1 MHLKKRLIPFV
12 RQWYIRPSGL
22 VIMADQCL
30 IIAGLLT
37 SLFVHFRILTIRI
50 FPLTTICYRTALQ
63 VLLALVAWWVF
74 GIYKR
79 VIRFFYGDDYLNIIG
94 ILILVHTASYA
105 LGVFFPKKHYLPPEI
120 FVISFC
126 ISCCYIIC
134 NRLLIS
140 YLYVFFKRSR
150 RTSNQKRVFI
160 FGTGDLA
167 VLLKKNLD
175 ALSSNEYLLMGFL
188 DEHKK
193 MKGRYLEG
201 LKVYDIHQNIRK
213 VLIDNGIT
221 DIIIAGNTISAA
233 KKTALV
239 EETLQL
245 QIRIAELQ
253 SAKALFNNQFNIN
266 QLATLDIN
274 DLMNR
279 QPIQLYDE
287 HVSALVNQKTILVTG
302 AAGSI
307 GSEIVRKL
315 CEHHATAIICVDF
328 AESAL
333 YNLQQELS
341 GKHANSTLHFIV
353 ADVRN
358 EVFLYDLYKK
368 YRPQMVYHAAAYK
381 HVPLMEAFPW
391 QAIQTNIVATWYM
404 AKLAR
409 QFSIEKFVFISTD
422 KAVDPSSVMGATKR
436 LAEMIVQSYAQR
448 GANTQFVIT
457 RFGNVLGS
465 NGSVVPLFKSQIEKG
480 GPITVTHPEMTRY
493 FMTIPEACQL
503 VLEASVMASGG
514 EIFVFDMGT
523 PVKILD
529 LAKNMIRL
537 AGMVPEKDIEIVF
550 TGLRPGEKMHE
561 TLFANSANMQ
571 QTYHSKI
578 LIAKELQRNKDDA
591 EQIVFQLQHVHNYP
605 DPAFIRKRLMD
616 VLHQFEQ
623 NHLHQKNNIA
633 TAC

>member
-1 MHLKKRLIPFV
+1 MPFAK
-12 RQWYIRPSGL
+12 QWYLRPSGL
-22 VIMADQCL
+22 VILADQCL

-50 FPLTTICYRTALQ
+50 FPLTTICYRTLLQ
-63 VLLALVAWWVF
+63 VALALIAWWAF

-94 ILILVHTASYA
+94 ILILVHGASFS
-105 LGVFFPKKHYLPPEI
+105 LGMFFPKKHFLPLEI
-120 FVISFC
+120 FIISFC

-150 RTSNQKRVFI
+150 GSDNQKRVFI

-175 ALSSNEYLLMGFL
+175 ALSSNEYLLIGFL
-188 DEHKK
+188 DENKK
-193 MKGRYLEG
+193 MSGRYLEG
-201 LKVYDIHQNIRK
+201 LKVYDAGKNLRK
-213 VLIDNGIT
+213 ILIDNAIT
-221 DIIIAGNTISAA
+221 DIIITGNTISAA
-233 KKTALV
+233 KKSALI

-253 SAKALFNNQFNIN
+253 SAKALFNDQFNIN

-287 HVSALVNQKTILVTG
+287 HVSDLVNQKTILVTG

-315 CEHHATAIICVDF
+315 CEHHAATIICVDF

-333 YNLQQELS
+333 YNLQQQLVS
-341 GKHANSTLHFIV
+341 KFSSSTLHFIV

-358 EVFLYDLYKK
+358 EVFLYDLYKN
-368 YRPQMVYHAAAYK
+368 YRPQIVYHAAAYK

-391 QAIQTNIVATWYM
+391 QAIQTNIVATWYLT
-404 AKLAR
+404 KLAR
-409 QFSIEKFVFISTD
+409 QFNVEKFVFISTD
-422 KAVDPSSVMGATKR
+422 KAVEPSSVMGATKR

-448 GANTQFVIT
+448 GADTQFVIT

-465 NGSVVPLFKSQIEKG
+465 NGSVVPLFKSQIERG
-480 GPITVTHPEMTRY
+480 GPVTVTHPEMTRY

-537 AGMVPEKDIEIVF
+537 AGRVPEKDIHIVF

-561 TLFANSANMQ
+561 TLFSNSANMQ
-571 QTYHSKI
+571 KTYHSKI
-578 LIAKELQRNKDDA
+578 LIATELQRNKEDA

-616 VLHQFEQ
+616 VLHHFEQ
-623 NHLHQKNNIA
+623 KPTHQRNNIA